1 MAIKI
6 GVMGGFRGTD
16 MINYCE
22 IADNAEVVAICDKNE
37 EVLNAQ
43 KTRLKDNNITYY
55 DNFEDFINHD
65 MDAVV
70 LANMRTSMRHSP

>member
-22 IADNAEVVAICDKNE
+22 IAENAEVVAICDKNE
-37 EVLNAQ
+37 EVLNAVSY
-43 KTRLKDNNITYY
+43 THLTLPTILL
-55 DNFEDFINHD
+55 
-65 MDAVV
+65 V
-70 LANMRTSMRHSP
+70 

>member
-43 KTRLKDNNITYY
+43 KTR
-55 DNFEDFINHD
+55 
-65 MDAVV
+65 
-70 LANMRTSMRHSP
+70 